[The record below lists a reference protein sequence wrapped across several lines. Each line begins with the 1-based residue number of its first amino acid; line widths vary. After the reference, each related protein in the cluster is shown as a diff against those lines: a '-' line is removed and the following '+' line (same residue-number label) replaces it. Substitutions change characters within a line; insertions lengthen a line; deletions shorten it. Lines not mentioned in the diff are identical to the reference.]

1 MSDALDPS
9 QFHEIDTQTV
19 RVEEFGIKGRIL
31 DIGGGGE
38 GIIGRVNGGIVVA
51 VDPREE
57 ELEEAVND
65 SLKIVMDAADLKFLD
80 DTFSLAASFFSLL
93 YIDREKRDR
102 VFREV
107 FRVLEPGGRFKIWD
121 VEIRPPA
128 AAERVVFVVPL
139 RIVIPA
145 GVVETK
151 YGVLWDEAAQS
162 RSGYEKLARETG
174 FETVESELVDQLFT
188 LTLRKPSRGPSRSE
202 AVRSR
207 SPRVI

>member
-19 RVEEFGIKGRIL
+19 RVEEFGITGRIL

-51 VDPREE
+51 VDSRTE

-65 SLKIVMDAADLKFLD
+65 SLKIVMDAADLNFLD
-80 DTFSLAASFFSLL
+80 DTFSLATSFFSLM
-93 YIDREKRDR
+93 YIDKAKRER
-102 VFREV
+102 VFREI

-121 VEIRPPA
+121 AEIRPPA
-128 AAERVVFVVPL
+128 PADKVVFVVPL
-139 RIVIPA
+139 RIFIPA

-151 YGVLWDEAAQS
+151 YGVMWEAATQS
-162 RSGYEKLARETG
+162 RSDYEKLAAAAG
-174 FETVESELVDQLFT
+174 FETVESETVDEIFT
-188 LTLRKPSRGPSRSE
+188 LNLRKPLREPDRP
-202 AVRSR
+202 AR
-207 SPRVI
+207 

>member
-1 MSDALDPS
+1 MSETLDPS
-9 QFHEIDTQTV
+9 QFHEIEPQTV

-51 VDPREE
+51 VDPLEE

-80 DTFSLAASFFSLL
+80 QTFSLATSFFSLM
-93 YIDREKRDR
+93 YIDREKREK

-107 FRVLEPGGRFKIWD
+107 FRVLEPGGRFRIWD
-121 VEIRPPA
+121 VEIRPPVPGDK
-128 AAERVVFVVPL
+128 VVFVVPL

-145 GVVETK
+145 GVVESR
-151 YGVLWDEAAQS
+151 YGVMWDKAAQS
-162 RSGYEKLARETG
+162 RSDYEKLASAAG
-174 FETVESELVDQLFT
+174 FETVESELAGQLFT
-188 LTLRKPSRGPSRSE
+188 LTLRKPSR
-202 AVRSR
+202 
-207 SPRVI
+207 